1 MKYTEYTIYPK
12 AEELSSAVDMLTS
25 LGQGE
30 LVINDPKEV
39 EEFFSH
45 DGGYKWNYADDE
57 MIEKLKMGAYI
68 KFYIPEGESLS
79 EELFSYL
86 KTFDYS
92 SALVDDEDWLHK
104 WEEYYVPFYI
114 ADNIVIKPVWRE
126 YDPKDGDI
134 VIDIDPGLAF
144 GTGSSPT
151 TYLATRLLKK
161 YMKEGDSIF
170 DIGCGTGIQSLV
182 AARLGASSILA
193 VDMDP
198 EAIKSTGI
206 NAKLNGFEDLIE
218 VRTNDL
224 SFGIDLVADTIVANL
239 TGPLVLRL
247 CDDVSKNLKEGGVL
261 IASGIIDDMEE
272 PCKKKL
278 EETGFEVLEVI
289 RDDCWSA
296 IAVRKA

>member
-68 KFYIPEGESLS
+68 KFYIPEGESLT

-126 YDPKDGDI
+126 YDSKDGDI

-224 SFGIDLVADTIVANL
+224 SFGIDLVVDTIVANL

-272 PCKKKL
+272 PCKKKFH
-278 EETGFEVLEVI
+278 ETGFEILEVI

>member
-206 NAKLNGFEDLIE
+206 NAKLNGFADLIE

-224 SFGIDLVADTIVANL
+224 SFGIDRSN
-239 TGPLVLRL
+239 
-247 CDDVSKNLKEGGVL
+247 CL
-261 IASGIIDDMEE
+261 IA
-272 PCKKKL
+272 
-278 EETGFEVLEVI
+278 
-289 RDDCWSA
+289 
-296 IAVRKA
+296 